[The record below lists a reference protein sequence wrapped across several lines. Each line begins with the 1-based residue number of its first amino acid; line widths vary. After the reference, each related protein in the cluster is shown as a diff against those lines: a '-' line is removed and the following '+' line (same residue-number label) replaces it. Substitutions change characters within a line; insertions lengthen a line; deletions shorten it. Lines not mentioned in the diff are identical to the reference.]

1 MAATS
6 TSDAHDDGADA
17 GDGLDRAQRLR
28 LLRRLVSRADLASH
42 GEVVAALAAH
52 GAEVTQ
58 ATVSR
63 DLAAIGAVKV
73 RQADGS
79 QAYRVGLADGGS
91 GARDALDGTLRQFVT
106 EIASSGN
113 LVVLRTPPAC
123 AQPVASAL
131 DLASLP
137 QIIATVGGDDTVL
150 VVATEGTTGADL
162 ATALGSR
169 IEGA

>member
-1 MAATS
+1 M
-6 TSDAHDDGADA
+6 SDPVEQADDG
-17 GDGLDRAQRLR
+17 GLDRAQRLR

-52 GAEVTQ
+52 GSEVTQ

-79 QAYRVGLADGGS
+79 QAYRVALADGGS

-106 EIASSGN
+106 DVASSGN
-113 LVVLRTPPAC
+113 LAVLRTPPAC
-123 AQPVASAL
+123 AHPVAAAL

-137 QIIATVGGDDTVL
+137 EVIATVAGDDTVL
-150 VVATEGTTGADL
+150 VVAAEGTTGTDL
-162 ATALGSR
+162 AEALRAR
-169 IEGA
+169 IGDA

>member
-1 MAATS
+1 MTSLAPSGDDAA
-6 TSDAHDDGADA
+6 AEI
-17 GDGLDRAQRLR
+17 DRAQRLR

-42 GEVVAALAAH
+42 AEVVEALAAH
-52 GAEVTQ
+52 GVAVTQ

-106 EIASSGN
+106 EVAASGN

-137 QIIATVGGDDTVL
+137 EIIATVGGDDTVL
-150 VVATEGTTGADL
+150 VVAAEETPGADL
-162 ATALGSR
+162 AERLRAR
-169 IEGA
+169 IDAA